1 MSGDLPWEFE
11 KPGDELRDDEYP
23 DADSDDDSDD
33 AGWDDE
39 LSETVSCAQCG
50 AEIYEDA
57 FQCPVCGAYVT
68 GDSGACHVWSGRP
81 GWWIVLGVVGILAL
95 IAMLVLTSR

>member
-23 DADSDDDSDD
+23 DPDPDTDSNDLAS
-33 AGWDDE
+33 DDE

-50 AEIYEDA
+50 TEIYEDA

-68 GDSGACHVWSGRP
+68 GDSRRGAAWSGRP
-81 GWWIVLGVVGILAL
+81 GWWIVLGLLGILAL